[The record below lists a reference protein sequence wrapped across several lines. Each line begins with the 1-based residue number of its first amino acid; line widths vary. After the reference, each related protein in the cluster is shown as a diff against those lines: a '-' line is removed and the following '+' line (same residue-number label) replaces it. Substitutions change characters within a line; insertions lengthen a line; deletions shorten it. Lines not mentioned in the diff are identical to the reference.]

1 MPTFRKG
8 PIRAKFWDYSDP
20 GRYFITVITAGR
32 QPIPGE
38 ILNGKMILSHI
49 GEIVEEEWYKSFD
62 IRKELFC
69 DIFQMMPDHLH
80 AIVRIECVVIEGVHN
95 PVPDV
100 GAHGR
105 ARLHQ
110 VQGEPLKFGVAYRSP
125 KSISSFMVGFKSA
138 PTKRINEFR
147 QTPGLKVWQP
157 RFHDRIIRNEQ
168 EFQKKFKYIQ
178 KNPRNW
184 TEG

>member
-1 MPTFRKG
+1 MSTFPKG

-32 QPIPGE
+32 QPILGE

-100 GAHGR
+100 GAHDPVPDVGAHIR
-105 ARLHQ
+105 ARLH
-110 VQGEPLKFGVAYRSP
+110 LKGVKTNSP
-125 KSISSFMVGFKSA
+125 PS
-138 PTKRINEFR
+138 P
-147 QTPGLKVWQP
+147 P
-157 RFHDRIIRNEQ
+157 
-168 EFQKKFKYIQ
+168 
-178 KNPRNW
+178 
-184 TEG
+184 